1 MSILDWKKLTDRFNS
16 ACETL
21 ILALTKHFGI
31 LDQFDTSTPKMAD
44 EIAENLGFNASIV
57 RKICVFLEKM
67 GFLERDITGN
77 GLLISEA
84 GSLLAKPVNQFSEDF
99 NDAIPIFFEQLMSYI
114 EALSYASDTLES
126 GVILEKFAESKLL
139 NVSPFLAGPIS
150 NFVAEEI
157 DRMIKSGDRVVI
169 IGFGSSILG
178 YLIAKRIVIRGNVT
192 CLDEFNPIREETEK
206 RVQEEDLQPIIDF
219 GTKDNINEIKSN
231 SFDLCIFAGMHR
243 FLQPEEMMSLY
254 TDAKRILHDKGIII
268 VVENCVDSV
277 AESAIQ
283 VMNALSTPNK
293 TTFAPSREEVKNSL
307 RVAGFELKGEKDLPG
322 ESETKISIIVA
333 RNKK

>member
-1 MSILDWKKLTDRFNS
+1 VSSLDWKKLTERFNS

-21 ILALTKHFGI
+21 ILALTKHYGI
-31 LDQFDTSTPKMAD
+31 LDQFDSSSPKMAD

-57 RKICVFLEKM
+57 RKICIFLEKI

-84 GSLLAKPVNQFSEDF
+84 GSLLAKPVDQFSEDF
-99 NDAIPIFFEQLMSYI
+99 KDTIPIFFEQLMAYI
-114 EALSYASDTLES
+114 EAFTYASETLES

-139 NVSPFLAGPIS
+139 NVSPFLAGPVG

-157 DRMIKSGDRVVI
+157 DKMIKSGDRVII

-192 CLDEFNPIREETEK
+192 CLDEFAPIREETEK

-219 GTKDNINEIKSN
+219 DTKDIINEIKSN
-231 SFDLCIFAGMHR
+231 SFDLCIIAGMHR

-254 TDAKRILHDKGIII
+254 ADVKRILHDKGIII
-268 VVENCVDSV
+268 VLENCVDSV

-283 VMNALSTPNK
+283 VMNALSTPNN
-293 TTFAPSREEVKNSL
+293 TILSPSREEVKNSL
-307 RVAGFELKGEKDLPG
+307 RVAGFELKSERDLPG

>member
-1 MSILDWKKLTDRFNS
+1 MGCLDWKKLTERFNS

-21 ILALTKHFGI
+21 ILALAKHYGI
-31 LDQFDTSTPKMAD
+31 LDQFDMSTPKMAD
-44 EIAENLGFNASIV
+44 EIAENLGFNTSIV
-57 RKICVFLEKM
+57 RKICIFLEKT
-67 GFLERDITGN
+67 GFLERDVTGT
-77 GLLISEA
+77 GLLLSEA
-84 GSLLAKPVNQFSEDF
+84 GSLLAKPVDQFSEDF
-99 NDAIPIFFEQLMSYI
+99 NDALPLFFEQLMAYI
-114 EALSYASDTLES
+114 EALTYASETLES
-126 GVILEKFAESKLL
+126 GVTLEKLAKSKLL
-139 NVSPFLAGPIS
+139 NVSPYLAGPIGT
-150 NFVAEEI
+150 FVAEEI
-157 DRMIKSGDRVVI
+157 DKMIKSGDRVII

-192 CLDEFNPIREETEK
+192 CLDEFDPIREETEK

-219 GTKDNINEIKSN
+219 DTKDIINEIKSN
-231 SFDLCIFAGMHR
+231 SFDLCVIAGMHR

-254 TDAKRILHDKGIII
+254 ADVKRILHDKGIII
-268 VVENCVDSV
+268 VLENCVDSV

-283 VMNALSTPNK
+283 VMNALSTPNN